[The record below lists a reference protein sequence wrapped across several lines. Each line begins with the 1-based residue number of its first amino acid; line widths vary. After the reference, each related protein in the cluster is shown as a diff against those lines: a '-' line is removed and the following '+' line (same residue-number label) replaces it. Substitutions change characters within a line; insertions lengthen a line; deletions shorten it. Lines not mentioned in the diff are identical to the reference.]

1 MTSKLPFLALALI
14 AAGLTGC
21 VGVSIGS
28 RRPPDPPAP
37 PVLVASADA
46 ATVAEIDAAAR
57 LSFDSSRLE
66 ALNRIAQR
74 SDLSPT
80 AQVHLVNVGYRCL
93 SFENSKV
100 ALLRAVIA
108 NPLFCDATRHAIV
121 TQLGSLSFDNNK
133 QTVLNEL
140 NSRVTASK

>member
-1 MTSKLPFLALALI
+1 MRSNLPFLALALI

-37 PVLVASADA
+37 PVMVTSADA

-57 LSFDSSRLE
+57 LSFDSSRLQ

-74 SDLSPT
+74 DDLNPT

-100 ALLRAVIA
+100 ALLRV
-108 NPLFCDATRHAIV
+108 V
-121 TQLGSLSFDNNK
+121 
-133 QTVLNEL
+133 
-140 NSRVTASK
+140 